1 MPYSTP
7 HMDPKYMEPTTS
19 TAAGFALFKTVGTSA
34 ALGML
39 GSAMLY
45 MALPPLNK
53 DGTFNKREFVMRL
66 AFAGIFSIFFG
77 EIFGAWLHS
86 MLDFIDPVKHKAA
99 IDLMVGAPGW
109 WVSRALALWFHRNRR
124 IDIGDLVKKVRSL
137 KE

>member
-1 MPYSTP
+1 
-7 HMDPKYMEPTTS
+7 MDTKYMEPTS
-19 TAAGFALFKTVGTSA
+19 SAAASFAFFKTVGTSA

-66 AFAGIFSIFFG
+66 AFAGLFSVFFG
-77 EIFGAWLHS
+77 DIAGDWLHS
-86 MLDFIDPVKHKAA
+86 MLSFVDTVKHKAA

-109 WVSRALALWFHRNRR
+109 WVSRAVALWFHRNRR